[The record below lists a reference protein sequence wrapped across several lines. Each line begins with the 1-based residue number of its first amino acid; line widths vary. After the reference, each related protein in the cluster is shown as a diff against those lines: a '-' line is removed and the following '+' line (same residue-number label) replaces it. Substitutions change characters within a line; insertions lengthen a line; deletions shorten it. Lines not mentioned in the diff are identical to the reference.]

1 MQLTPQQASELLD
14 LARNVIRFVLSK
26 TQLVVSIPKDP
37 ALHQPAGAFVSLHAL
52 ATHRLRGC
60 VGRLDAA
67 QPMYQ
72 AVAHAAQSVLGDP
85 RFEGERVRLDELPNL
100 EIEISL
106 LSPLQPAQNTT
117 DFDLLNDGIFLTVGD
132 RSGCFLPQVAR
143 ETKWSKEQLLD
154 RLATEKLGLPAR
166 TWTLPGA
173 RLQKFSTLLVGP
185 EPFIS
190 EKSQNTETKN

>member
-1 MQLTPQQASELLD
+1 MQLSPQQASELLN
-14 LARNVIRFVLSK
+14 LARDVIRSALSK
-26 TQLVVSIPKDP
+26 TQMVAHVPKDP

-60 VGRLDAA
+60 VGRLDAT

-85 RFEGERVRLDELPNL
+85 RFGNDRVHLEELPNL

-106 LSPLQPAQNTT
+106 LSPLQPAQSAT
-117 DFDLLNDGIFLTVGD
+117 DFDLLNDGIYLTVGD

-143 ETKWSKEQLLD
+143 ETKWNKEQLLD
-154 RLATEKLGLPAR
+154 RLATEKLGLPAK

-173 RLQKFSTLLVGP
+173 KLQKFSTLLIGP
-185 EPFIS
+185 ESFEAS
-190 EKSQNTETKN
+190 NNRAT